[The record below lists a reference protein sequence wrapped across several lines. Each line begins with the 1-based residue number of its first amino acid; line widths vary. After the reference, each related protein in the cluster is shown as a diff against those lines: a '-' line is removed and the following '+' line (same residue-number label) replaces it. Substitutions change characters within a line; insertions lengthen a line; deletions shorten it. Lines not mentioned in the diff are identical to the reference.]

1 LGVFRLRYG
10 VHPEGVEEVTP
21 ERLAEIR
28 QTVQGWHPFVSE
40 EPDAPRLIA
49 TELLAEVERL
59 TEERDGYR
67 MSGDSLAQMLTDLYR
82 ERDRLILAIRFHAP
96 KQAKAILDLAFMA
109 PSVREDALHIPVH
122 ERNCKC
128 ASCEEFNEALSS
140 LSEQEGTG

>member
-1 LGVFRLRYG
+1 
-10 VHPEGVEEVTP
+10 VTTP
-21 ERLAEIR
+21 RPTTPNHHWVGTLINPFEHHAEDCPGCEI
-28 QTVQGWHPFVSE
+28 
-40 EPDAPRLIA
+40 
-49 TELLAEVERL
+49 ERL